1 MLSGLRARLQRLLAR
16 VRRVE
21 RRELREFRRWVEH
34 TNNLLHLSVLVFVPL
49 LIAFVTYISNAS
61 PALSFL
67 LFPPLASGTYTL
79 FSDPEGKYASPPKF
93 VGGMTVGAV
102 CGFLAIEITGV
113 AGVSGGTRIGIQSVS
128 TLDAGVSIFLTG
140 AVTWAL
146 DLEEPTAFST
156 ALLTLLTG
164 GSRGEYVLSVIV
176 STTFIATAFYA
187 WRELFYD
194 RRAEY
199 LYRTTQGDDHVL
211 VPVRGETADETAM
224 FGAHIAAAHD
234 AGKVVL
240 LDLVSESEI
249 AEAEAGIRRDEEA
262 GSGASEAA
270 SDADGTDPTTEA
282 AEQVAGQAAMRLE
295 RLAGRIQTRVGVP
308 CEVVVASE
316 SGSPANVVLQ
326 AAQEANCDLVVT
338 PYEERHGSLS
348 PFVKSL
354 FDDPID
360 VVAFRSVSGR
370 SRWRRVLVA
379 VARPGD
385 NAHAMLDFAQR
396 VSRATGTV
404 SVCTCID
411 TESHRRRAESMLV
424 NLVEPFDGTFETRVS
439 RDSIERFLST
449 NAPSHDLVVVGAST
463 DRTGASRF
471 LAPPTFEKLR
481 DVDCDVAI
489 VHRGG

>member
-1 MLSGLRARLQRLLAR
+1 MLSDLRARLDRLPAR
-16 VRRVE
+16 IRRVE

-34 TNNLLHLSVLVFVPL
+34 TNNLLHLSVLLFVPL
-49 LIAFVTYISNAS
+49 LITLVTYISNAS
-61 PALSFL
+61 TLLSFL

-79 FSDPEGKYASPPKF
+79 FSDPEGKYASPSKF
-93 VGGMTVGAV
+93 VGGMTAGAV
-102 CGFLAIEITGV
+102 CGFLAIELTGL
-113 AGVSGGTRIGIQSVS
+113 AGVGGATSAGVQVS
-128 TLDAGVSIFLTG
+128 ALDAGVSIFLTG

-164 GSRGEYVLSVIV
+164 GARGEYVLSVV
-176 STTFIATAFYA
+176 LSTAFVATAFYA

-224 FGAHIAAAHD
+224 FAARIAAAHD

-240 LDLVSESEI
+240 LDLVAESEI
-249 AEAEAGIRRDEEA
+249 VEAEAGIRRDEDETA
-262 GSGASEAA
+262 VDETVGK
-270 SDADGTDPTTEA
+270 DPATEA
-282 AEQVAGQAAMRLE
+282 QEQVAGQAAMRLE

-316 SGSPANVVLQ
+316 SGSPASVVLQ
-326 AAQEANCDLVVT
+326 TATEANCDLVVT

-370 SRWRRVLVA
+370 TRWRRVLVA

-396 VSRATGTV
+396 VSRAAGTV

-411 TESHRRRAESMLV
+411 TESHRRRAESMLL

-439 RDSIERFLST
+439 RDSIQRFLSA

-463 DRTGASRF
+463 DRTAASRF
-471 LAPPTFEKLR
+471 LAPPTFEKIR

>member
-1 MLSGLRARLQRLLAR
+1 MLSGPRARLDRLLAR
-16 VRRVE
+16 IRRVE
-21 RRELREFRRWVEH
+21 RRELRDFRRWLEH

-49 LIAFVTYISNAS
+49 LIALVTYISNAS
-61 PALSFL
+61 AALSFL

-102 CGFLAIEITGV
+102 CGFLAIELSGA
-113 AGVSGGTRIGIQSVS
+113 AGVNGGTGIGIQSVS
-128 TLDAGVSIFLTG
+128 ALDAGLSIFLTG
-140 AVTWAL
+140 AVTWTL

-164 GSRGEYVLSVIV
+164 GSRGEYVLSVIL
-176 STTFIATAFYA
+176 STAFVATAFYA

-211 VPVRGETADETAM
+211 VPVRGDTADETAM
-224 FGAHIAAAHD
+224 FGARIAAAHD

-240 LDLVSESEI
+240 LDLVSEGEI
-249 AEAEAGIRRDEEA
+249 ARAEAGIRRGDDEPEA
-262 GSGASEAA
+262 GA
-270 SDADGTDPTTEA
+270 DAGETDPATEA
-282 AEQVAGQAAMRLE
+282 QEQVAGQAAMRLE

-316 SGSPANVVLQ
+316 SASPANVVLRT
-326 AAQEANCDLVVT
+326 AQEANCDLVVT
-338 PYEERHGSLS
+338 PYEERRGSLS

-411 TESHRRRAESMLV
+411 NESHRRRAESMLV

-439 RDSIERFLST
+439 RDSIQGFLSA

-463 DRTGASRF
+463 DRTAASRF

>member
-1 MLSGLRARLQRLLAR
+1 MLSGLRARLDRFLAR
-16 VRRVE
+16 IRRVE
-21 RRELREFRRWVEH
+21 RRELREFRRWLEH
-34 TNNLLHLSVLVFVPL
+34 TNNLVHLSVLVFVPL
-49 LIAFVTYISNAS
+49 LIALVTYVSNAS
-61 PALSFL
+61 TALSFL

-93 VGGMTVGAV
+93 VGGMTAGAV
-102 CGFLAIEITGV
+102 CGFLAIELSGV
-113 AGVSGGTRIGIQSVS
+113 AGVNGGTGIGIQSVS
-128 TLDAGVSIFLTG
+128 ALDAGLSIFLTG
-140 AVTWAL
+140 AVTWTL

-164 GSRGEYVLSVIV
+164 GSRGEYVLSVIL
-176 STTFIATAFYA
+176 STAFVATAFYA

-224 FGAHIAAAHD
+224 FGARIAAAHD

-249 AEAEAGIRRDEEA
+249 ASAEAGIRRTEH
-262 GSGASEAA
+262 
-270 SDADGTDPTTEA
+270 DGTPPAEDAGPDPTTEA
-282 AEQVAGQAAMRLE
+282 QEQVAGQAAMRLE
-295 RLAGRIQTRVGVP
+295 RLAGRIRTRVGVP

-316 SGSPANVVLQ
+316 SGSPANVVLRT
-326 AAQEANCDLVVT
+326 AQEANCDLVVT

-360 VVAFRSVSGR
+360 VVAFRSVSGW

-411 TESHRRRAESMLV
+411 SESHRRRAESMLV

-439 RDSIERFLST
+439 RGSIQSFLSA

-463 DRTGASRF
+463 DRTAASRF

-481 DVDCDVAI
+481 DVDCDVTI

>member
-1 MLSGLRARLQRLLAR
+1 MLSGLRARLDRLLAR
-16 VRRVE
+16 IRRVE
-21 RRELREFRRWVEH
+21 RRELRDFRRWVEH

-49 LIAFVTYISNAS
+49 LIALVTYLSNAS
-61 PALSFL
+61 TALSFL

-93 VGGMTVGAV
+93 VGGMTAGAV
-102 CGFLAIEITGV
+102 CGFLALELSGV
-113 AGVSGGTRIGIQSVS
+113 AGINGSGVGFQSVS
-128 TLDAGVSIFLTG
+128 ALDAGLSIFLTG

-164 GSRGEYVLSVIV
+164 GSRGEYVLSVV
-176 STTFIATAFYA
+176 LSSAFVATAFYA
-187 WRELFYD
+187 WRELFYG

-224 FGAHIAAAHD
+224 FAAHIAAAHD

-240 LDLVSESEI
+240 LDLVSEDEI
-249 AEAEAGIRRDEEA
+249 AEAEAGLRRTADEATAADTGPADEA
-262 GSGASEAA
+262 G
-270 SDADGTDPTTEA
+270 DRMTEA
-282 AEQVAGQAAMRLE
+282 QEQVAGQAAMRLE
-295 RLAGRIQTRVGVP
+295 RLAGRIRTRVGVP

-316 SGSPANVVLQ
+316 GGNPDGVVLQ
-326 AAQEANCDLVVT
+326 TADETNCDLVVT

-354 FDDPID
+354 FDSAID
-360 VVAFRSVSGR
+360 VVAFRSVSAR

-396 VSRATGTV
+396 VARATGTV

-411 TESHRRRAESMLV
+411 GESQRRQAESMLV
-424 NLVEPFDGTFETRVS
+424 DLVDPFDGTFETRVS
-439 RDSIERFLST
+439 RDSIQRFLSA
-449 NAPSHDLVVVGAST
+449 NAPSHDLIVVGAST
-463 DRTGASRF
+463 DRTAASRF
-471 LAPPTFEKLR
+471 LAPPTFEKVR
-481 DVDCDVAI
+481 DLDCDVAI

>member
-1 MLSGLRARLQRLLAR
+1 MLSGLRARLDRLLAR
-16 VRRVE
+16 IRRVE
-21 RRELREFRRWVEH
+21 RRELRDFQRWVEH
-34 TNNLLHLSVLVFVPL
+34 TNNLLHLSVLLFVPL
-49 LIAFVTYISNAS
+49 LIALVTYISNAS
-61 PALSFL
+61 TLLSFL

-93 VGGMTVGAV
+93 VGGMTAGAI
-102 CGFLAIEITGV
+102 CGSLAIELTGLAGIV
-113 AGVSGGTRIGIQSVS
+113 GVSTGGVQVS
-128 TLDAGVSIFLTG
+128 ALGAGLSIFLTG
-140 AVTWAL
+140 AVTWTL

-164 GSRGEYVLSVIV
+164 SARTEYVLSVV
-176 STTFIATAFYA
+176 LSTAFVATAFYA

-224 FGAHIAAAHD
+224 FAARIAAAHD

-249 AEAEAGIRRDEEA
+249 AEAEAGIRRGEGDEPA
-262 GSGASEAA
+262 PGGDAA
-270 SDADGTDPTTEA
+270 DTDPTTEA
-282 AEQVAGQAAMRLE
+282 QEQVAGQAAMRLE
-295 RLAGRIQTRVGVP
+295 RLAGRIRTQVGVP

-316 SGSPANVVLQ
+316 SGSPASVVLQ
-326 AAQEANCDLVVT
+326 TAREANCDLVVT

-370 SRWRRVLVA
+370 TRWRRVLVA

-385 NAHAMLDFAQR
+385 NAHAMLDFAKR

-411 TESHRRRAESMLV
+411 AESKRRRAESMLL

-439 RDSIERFLST
+439 RDSIRSFLSV
-449 NAPSHDLVVVGAST
+449 NAPSHDLIVVGAST
-463 DRTGASRF
+463 DRTAASRF
-471 LAPPTFEKLR
+471 LAPPTFEKVSDL
-481 DVDCDVAI
+481 DCDVAI